1 MKELRHK
8 EYEILHLKDLFNYR
22 IFKNRSAFEY
32 IVKKNIN
39 INISTRKTLSAN
51 ILWVS
56 SPLE

>member
-32 IVKKNIN
+32 IVKK
-39 INISTRKTLSAN
+39 T
-51 ILWVS
+51 
-56 SPLE
+56 